1 MRNAKLSKP
10 FLLLLLIFLLVY
22 PFIFTNPFPRHLM
35 IMIFLFGLTG
45 TAWNIIGGYAG
56 QVSLGHS
63 MFFGMGAYTSTLL
76 NEWYNLTP
84 WLGIW
89 TGAIVAVILAVI
101 VGWPCFKLGGHYFA
115 IATICISEVIHI
127 VFLNWE
133 KVGGAVG
140 IYMQIREESL
150 YNLQSISK
158 IPYYYVIFAFLVAAI
173 LVTYILERSKVGYYL
188 RAIKAEPDA
197 ARSLGVSITRY
208 KMIAMVIS
216 AFFTAMAG
224 TFYAQYVLY
233 ISPNNA
239 LLLMTSFQ
247 IALIAILGGTGTLFG
262 PILGAFVLIPIS
274 EFSRVYMGGGGRGID
289 LIVYGALIMVIA
301 AIQPSGLMGIIKGKY
316 NNNELALDKGE

>member
-1 MRNAKLSKP
+1 MRNAKLSKA

-56 QVSLGHS
+56 QVSLGHA

-89 TGAIVAVILAVI
+89 IGAVAVILAVI

-140 IYMQIREESL
+140 IYMQIREESF
-150 YNLQSISK
+150 YNLQFISK

-301 AIQPSGLMGIIKGKY
+301 AIQPSGLMGILKGKY